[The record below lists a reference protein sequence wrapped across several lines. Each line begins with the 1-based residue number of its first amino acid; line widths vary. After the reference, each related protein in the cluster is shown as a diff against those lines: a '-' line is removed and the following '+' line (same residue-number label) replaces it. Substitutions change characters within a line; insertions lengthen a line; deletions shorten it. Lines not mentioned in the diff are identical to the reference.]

1 MSFISYKYMGSG
13 EVSTCKSYKSCKA
26 GPYLFP
32 PFISKIRKEHNYAW
46 SHSRDDD
53 LENAIDG
60 IMEVLVH

>member
-1 MSFISYKYMGSG
+1 MQIIQVIQIMQSWSL
-13 EVSTCKSYKSCKA
+13 
-26 GPYLFP
+26 PFP

-60 IMEVLVH
+60 IMEVLIHQANMMPKPLVK